1 MNNFDKTKLYIIT
14 IILDFF
20 LLNILLI
27 NKSSFFDKIW
37 ITSVIISHILFYYS
51 LTYDIKIIIDIL
63 HIFVFILPTLSFFC
77 SNIFLKIISIF
88 LFTIIQL
95 LWVYEKRCIL
105 NEENEDWGYGDYL
118 NSHVIIFSVILS
130 INIGYNLQFIP
141 ENQYITI

>member
-1 MNNFDKTKLYIIT
+1 MNHYDKIKLYIIT